1 MDRMISAGA
10 NAVHAHLL
18 ECIKDA
24 VLLLLGLDG
33 DDIVGL
39 DGHPP
44 SNSVVIKVDDVGVY
58 IVFHEAHKERITTV
72 RHG

>member
-1 MDRMISAGA
+1 MISTGA
-10 NAVHAHLL
+10 TAVHAHLL
-18 ECIKDA
+18 KCIKDA
-24 VLLLLGLDG
+24 VLLLLGLDR

-39 DGHPP
+39 DGHSP
-44 SNSVVIKVDDVGVY
+44 SNSVVIKVDDVGVH